1 MILTIVVAAST
12 NNAIGRNNDLLWH
25 LPNDLKWLKNVT
37 WAMPIVMGRKT
48 FESFGSKPLNGRL
61 NIVITRQENFTAEG
75 IVAVHSFDDAIF
87 LAQEH
92 DYKEL
97 MILGG
102 SEIYK
107 STISK
112 ADKIILTRVHAVF
125 EDADAFFPAID
136 EKEWKLVSN
145 QDCSRDEKHA
155 YDYSFQVWERK

>member
-12 NNAIGRNNDLLWH
+12 NNAIGRNNELLWH

-61 NIVITRQENFTAEG
+61 NIVVTRQEDFTAEG
-75 IVAVHSFDDAIF
+75 IVVVHSFDDAVF

-107 STISK
+107 STFAK
-112 ADKIILTRVHAVF
+112 TDKIILTRVHAVF

-145 QDCSRDEKHA
+145 QDCFKDEKHA